1 MLDQPIAEIIIKQ
14 IASEG
19 NTLSEPHAVRP
30 SRQLSP
36 HINLAQ
42 YHRMREDRFILSQ
55 KKVLEK
61 QHLSMQR
68 AREFLMI
75 KQEKALS
82 IKNYIIIEKSKRVE
96 ADLERWQKITGKEEE
111 ANRLKN
117 SDKLMK
123 YLNDQLS
130 ASSSR
135 KSLLLKEDS
144 NMQQPSI

>member
-19 NTLSEPHAVRP
+19 NTLSPPHAAQP
-30 SRQLSP
+30 PRQLSP

-42 YHRMREDRFILSQ
+42 YHRMREDRFIVSQ

-82 IKNYIIIEKSKRVE
+82 IKNYIIIERSKRVE
-96 ADLERWQKITGKEEE
+96 ADLERWQKISGKEEE
-111 ANRLKN
+111 SNKVKN

-135 KSLLLKEDS
+135 KSLLLKEDC